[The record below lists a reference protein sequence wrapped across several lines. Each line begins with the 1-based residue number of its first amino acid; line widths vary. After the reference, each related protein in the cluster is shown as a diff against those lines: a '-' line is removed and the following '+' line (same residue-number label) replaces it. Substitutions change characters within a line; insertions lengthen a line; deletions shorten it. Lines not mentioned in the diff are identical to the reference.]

1 MDAKENAVS
10 FLETESSLKFVFLKR
25 MDVQTSADF
34 EPFLKDKLSTLQGR
48 SVVFDLEKVDFI
60 GSSFLRLCIMAAK
73 ESKGSLS
80 IVNVSP
86 ILRKTFK
93 IAGFE
98 NIAKIV

>member
-1 MDAKENAVS
+1 MDAKENPVS
-10 FLETESSLKFVFLKR
+10 FLETEAGLKFVFQQR
-25 MDVQTSADF
+25 MDVQASTDF
-34 EPFLKDKLSTLQGR
+34 EPFLKERLANLQGR
-48 SVVFDLEKVDFI
+48 AVVFDLGKVDFI
-60 GSSFLRLCIMAAK
+60 GSSFLRLCVMAAK

-98 NIAKIV
+98 NVAKIV